1 MIRKLNNGEVSTRL
15 IVALAVVG
23 VLIVAA
29 VPARKLA
36 VFQSALYTLW

>member
-1 MIRKLNNGEVSTRL
+1 MNINYSRKSSNGEVSTRL

-29 VPARKLA
+29 VPAR
-36 VFQSALYTLW
+36 